1 MRHLLTPFAHTV
13 MRERYADLALMED
26 VLRASDLEWTIFRPP
41 RLTNGPVTGRYRTT
55 VGQNLRGG
63 LVVSRADV
71 AHAMLAALGQPATNR
86 QEVGIA
92 R

>member
-1 MRHLLTPFAHTV
+1 
-13 MRERYADLALMED
+13 
-26 VLRASDLEWTIFRPP
+26 
-41 RLTNGPVTGRYRTT
+41 
-55 VGQNLRGG
+55 
-63 LVVSRADV
+63 VVSRADV